1 MGVWHG
7 RDLKK
12 PTGGRIRPHR
22 GKRRREMGSHPT
34 ETIAGE
40 VERRVKERVM
50 GGGFK
55 ARVKV
60 ASYVNVNDPL
70 TGSTR
75 KLKILQVLSNPASVD
90 YSRRGVITKGALVRT
105 EAGLVRVTSRPGQDG
120 VVNGVLVEASS

>member
-12 PTGGRIRPHR
+12 PTGGRVRPHR

-34 ETIAGE
+34 ETTAGE
-40 VERRVKERVM
+40 AEHRVKVRVM
-50 GGGFK
+50 GGNHK
-55 ARVKV
+55 IRVKV
-60 ASYVNVNDPL
+60 ASYINVSDPS
-70 TGSTR
+70 TRSTR
-75 KLKILQVLSNPASVD
+75 KLKILQVVSNPASVD

-120 VVNGVLVEASS
+120 VVNGVLVEAQS